1 MKKRGW
7 FFIGC
12 SLFLISL
19 LLLIQWNPFLLKQR
33 KVLPPAQTANILT
46 KLKTVSV
53 EKGKINYLIL
63 GDSVALGKGA
73 EIGAGYGLYVREE
86 LERERLHVELDNQG
100 ISGQTSAELRQMI
113 QKPELEQRIR
123 TADLITITIGGNDL
137 LKSALDQEN
146 WWLALS
152 EFTSIQAQYNE
163 NMGAILNH
171 LRSLN
176 DTAPILVTTLYNP
189 ISTEEIY
196 YPLTEKLL
204 RKWNAGM
211 RKISSQFPEVTV
223 IEVASLL
230 QTAKEDWLADEI
242 HPNEYGY
249 RLIAKQIVEQI
260 RREI

>member
-7 FFIGC
+7 IFVGC
-12 SLFLISL
+12 SLFLIAL
-19 LLLIQWNPFLLKQR
+19 FLFIQWNPFLLEQPKII
-33 KVLPPAQTANILT
+33 PPAQTSNILT
-46 KLKTVSV
+46 KLKQVSD

-73 EIGAGYGLYVREE
+73 EIGAGYGLYVQEE

-100 ISGQTSAELRQMI
+100 VSGQTSSELREMI
-113 QKPELEQRIR
+113 RKPELEQKIR
-123 TADLITITIGGNDL
+123 NADLINITIGGNDL
-137 LKSALDQEN
+137 LKSALDQGN
-146 WWLALS
+146 WLQALS
-152 EFTSIQAQYNE
+152 EFASIQAQYNE
-163 NMGAILNH
+163 NIGAILDH

-176 DTAPILVTTLYNP
+176 DTAPILMTTLYNP

-204 RKWNAGM
+204 QKWNTGM

-223 IEVASLL
+223 IEVASLF
-230 QTAKEDWLADEI
+230 QKAKKDWLADEI